1 MGDIMKHSL
10 ILLPFFIGSITAW
23 TSCPDLRGI
32 PDFQVLDYT
41 GRWFEYASTSTNY
54 SQGGNDDSCVR
65 ALYSDNGDG
74 VIGVFN
80 EAIMPDGVAASV
92 NGSATQ
98 PDKQYAELIV
108 SWDFDPAP
116 GTEPNYFVLDTDY
129 TSYSIVWDCKE
140 ISEDIHQETIYLLT
154 REQHPTQDLVEM
166 EYLIM
171 ADLGLPI
178 DTVEETPQTDCDI
191 LPSVQFLNGKFR
203 FDLLI

>member
-1 MGDIMKHSL
+1 MG
-10 ILLPFFIGSITAW
+10 
-23 TSCPDLRGI
+23 SCPDLRGI

-80 EAIMPDGVAASV
+80 EAIMPDGVPASV

-116 GTEPNYFVLDTDY
+116 GTEPIYF
-129 TSYSIVWDCKE
+129 
-140 ISEDIHQETIYLLT
+140 LT
-154 REQHPTQDLVEM
+154 REQHPDQDLVEM
-166 EYLIM
+166 GYLIM
-171 ADLGLPI
+171 ADIGLQI
-178 DTVEETPQTDCDI
+178 DTFEETSQTDCDSAVI
-191 LPSVQFLNGKFR
+191 LIYKVKLKVVT
-203 FDLLI
+203 